1 MHYLTHR
8 YEGDDDMSAHI
19 KVAMLPLSN
28 QIHVIEGQL
37 ALGIW
42 QGTYLFEH
50 RDATH
55 RRRVIVTF
63 S

>member
-28 QIHVIEGQL
+28 QIPVIEGQL

-63 S
+63 N